1 MWTVLGEADEAARVQ
16 TALDVFKS
24 EDLAVGFSFLETKRN
39 YCKNGVKVSS
49 AESRGRVVR
58 WMNSFLFVEGG
69 F

>member
-1 MWTVLGEADEAARVQ
+1 MDSLGEADEAARVQ

-58 WMNSFLFVEGG
+58 
-69 F
+69 